1 MTPQRPNIS
10 ARNARGVAA
19 VEMAIVLPIVLLL
32 IMPVGELGRAFI
44 QYSRLSHRVVAGARF
59 VADNAYADSSGV
71 PALSATIGAQA
82 RNLVVFGSTSGGP
95 TPAVPGLSTTQVAIQ
110 VDAAGTVQVSI
121 AYPYQSVVGGV
132 LPMFGFGNDLLTGAL
147 ILRPRAVMRAL

>member
-10 ARNARGVAA
+10 ARDARGVAA

-71 PALSATIGAQA
+71 PSLSSTVDTRA
-82 RNLVVFGSTSGGP
+82 RNLVVFGSTVGGLV
-95 TPAVPGLSTTQVAIQ
+95 PAVPGLSTTQVAIQ
-110 VDAAGTVQVSI
+110 VDSAGAVQVSI
-121 AYPYQSVVGGV
+121 AYPYQSVIGGV
-132 LPMFGFGNDLLTGAL
+132 LPMFGFGDDLLTGAL
-147 ILRPRAVMRAL
+147 VLRPRAVMRAL